1 MSAVPRAMVSGG
13 RAFSGSEES
22 RGRDGA
28 RRLRDGVELAEGER
42 VMGAGGGF

>member
-1 MSAVPRAMVSGG
+1 MSVVPRAVVSGG

-42 VMGAGGGF
+42 VMGMEGGF